1 MCRQRQRMQT
11 ALDASPRCG
20 QSRASPWIE
29 VAMSVAR
36 IVLLVVWL
44 LALATVLLPIVHPLA
59 NVGRWLFWVL
69 LFAHLIECVLY
80 WPRLRAAPG
89 SRLGHVVNTLL
100 FGIVH
105 VKSLPR
111 P

>member
-1 MCRQRQRMQT
+1 
-11 ALDASPRCG
+11 
-20 QSRASPWIE
+20 
-29 VAMSVAR
+29 
-36 IVLLVVWL
+36 
-44 LALATVLLPIVHPLA
+44 
-59 NVGRWLFWVL
+59 L

>member
-1 MCRQRQRMQT
+1 
-11 ALDASPRCG
+11 
-20 QSRASPWIE
+20 
-29 VAMSVAR
+29 MSVTR

-44 LALATVLLPIVHPLA
+44 LALAAVVFPIVHPLA
-59 NVGRWLFWVL
+59 TAGRWLFWVL
-69 LFAHLIECVLY
+69 QAAHAIECLVF

-89 SRLGHVVNTLL
+89 SRLGHIVNTML

-111 P
+111 S

>member
-1 MCRQRQRMQT
+1 
-11 ALDASPRCG
+11 
-20 QSRASPWIE
+20 
-29 VAMSVAR
+29 MSVTR

-44 LALATVLLPIVHPLA
+44 LALTAVVLPIVHPLA
-59 NVGRWLFWVL
+59 SVGRWVFWL
-69 LFAHLIECVLY
+69 LLGAHVIECAVF

-111 P
+111 S